1 MQRLSG
7 FVLSCSDYPHIDSSG
22 TEDEERVL
30 LEPWTQRVLADPA
43 LINTLGD
50 DTNYCLPAQ
59 QPS

>member
-7 FVLSCSDYPHIDSSG
+7 FVLSCSDYPRINSSDA
-22 TEDEERVL
+22 EDGERVL
-30 LEPWTQRVLADPA
+30 LEPGTQRVLADAA
-43 LINTLGD
+43 LINAPGD